1 MPVPTD
7 MSEGYVNVGRV
18 ADFPDGSLKK
28 VVLSGE
34 DVLVACLGG
43 KFYAIS
49 NSCTHR
55 GGPLN
60 EGKLEDGKVV
70 CPWHGG
76 QFDVATGKVVTPPP
90 MKDAVAFDVRIE
102 GTNVL
107 LKRR

>member
-1 MPVPTD
+1 
-7 MSEGYVNVGRV
+7 MSEFVKVGQM

-28 VVLSGE
+28 VAVNGE
-34 DVLVACLGG
+34 DALIVCLAG
-43 KFYAIS
+43 KLYAIA

-60 EGKLEDGKVV
+60 EGEIEDGKVV

-76 QFDVATGKVVTPPP
+76 QFDLATGKVTSPPP
-90 MKDAVAFDVRIE
+90 VKDLAAFEVRID

-107 LKRR
+107 LRRK

>member
-1 MPVPTD
+1 
-7 MSEGYVNVGRV
+7 MSEGFVNVGRI

-28 VVLSGE
+28 IVTGGEEVLI
-34 DVLVACLGG
+34 ACQGG
-43 KFYAIS
+43 KLYAIS

-60 EGKLEDGKVV
+60 EGELEDGKVV

-76 QFDVATGKVVTPPP
+76 QFDLASGKVVSPPP
-90 MKDAVAFDVRIE
+90 MKDAACYEVRVD

-107 LKRR
+107 LKKK